1 VSECLSEEGLLAF
14 VEGRAE
20 TASRA
25 AVEAHLCDCRSC
37 REVVGAL
44 RSTRGSAGAATT
56 VGDRDGAPQPAE
68 DEVIDEYRIAR
79 AIGRGGMGQ
88 VYLAR
93 DTRLDR
99 DVALKFCSTASAS
112 TARRIEREAI
122 ALARLAHP
130 NVVVVFGV
138 GEWRGQFY
146 IAMEYVE
153 GGNAREWLRAGPRT
167 WREIVA
173 LYVAAGDGLAAAH
186 ARGFVH
192 RDFKPDNVLV
202 GDDGRPRVADF
213 GLVGAD
219 PTSSDDGT
227 APSPALSRLTRQDA
241 VIGTVGYMAPE
252 QLANSAVDA
261 RADQYAFCV
270 ALWEALFGRKP
281 NPAQPFVAS
290 ARVPRRILAALRR
303 GLEPEREDRFPTMK
317 ELLGQLRRDWRT
329 RRVAIA
335 AAAGASVLAVGGYVM
350 FTSGSGADGP
360 IACVPGDPDAREV
373 YVDASSRGAPANGT
387 AACPYKTITSALAT
401 RAKVVHVVAGT
412 YDAKLGEKFPLVVR
426 GERSIVGAGV
436 GETRIVGVGRFEMR
450 GTVMGLGSADA
461 TLVIGDDRA
470 TASIAKLSIVHD
482 LDHPDGWGVV
492 CDRGNL
498 RAFVAATG
506 EPPPPSF
513 VATDVEVAG
522 FDIDVVV
529 GGTLG
534 TSGCNARLER
544 AKVHHAWTGAWVL
557 GCGGVEDVPQGPI
570 ASALDVED
578 SRFEAINAKGNDLG
592 VGVRVW
598 DCTRWLAVRRS
609 HFGTSD
615 IGIWLVNHI
624 AAATRAIVEDNELR
638 HLRVAGF
645 IVDRAAA
652 VERLVGNMFEGIS
665 PGVPT
670 TIASRGV
677 GLVFDRHDE
686 VNAGPQ
692 LRYARRNTFMDNDV
706 GIEFRG
712 LLPIEGSFDFGRAD
726 DPGNNTIW
734 CNATI
739 DGAPVPGGDVVVRA
753 PIDPGAKL
761 SFAGNRW
768 NHAPPTRGDENGAD
782 IAVGSAGRAS
792 AAAIDASGATPG
804 SSQCSVR
811 SR

>member
-1 VSECLSEEGLLAF
+1 VSEEGLLAF

-20 TASRA
+20 TVSRA

-44 RSTRGSAGAATT
+44 RSTRGSAGSAATT

-112 TARRIEREAI
+112 TAKRIEREAI

-219 PTSSDDGT
+219 PTSSEDGT
-227 APSPALSRLTRQDA
+227 PQSSLQLAPLTRNDA
-241 VIGTVGYMAPE
+241 VVGTVGYMAPE
-252 QLANSAVDA
+252 QLEGGAVDA

-281 NPAQPFVAS
+281 IPAQPYVAS
-290 ARVPRRILAALRR
+290 PLPRRILRALRR
-303 GLEPEREDRFPTMK
+303 GLEAEREHRFPTMK
-317 ELLGQLRRDWRT
+317 ELLAELRRDWRT

-350 FTSGSGADGP
+350 FTSSGGGADGP
-360 IACVPGDPDAREV
+360 IACTAADPDAGEV

-401 RAKVVHVVAGT
+401 RARVVYVAAGT

-426 GERSIVGAGV
+426 GERRIVGAGV
-436 GETRIVGVGRFEMR
+436 GETRVVGVGKH
-450 GTVMGLGSADA
+450 DA
-461 TLVIGDDRA
+461 TGTGVFADPMTATFVVGDDRA
-470 TASIAKLSIVHD
+470 SMAIAKLSI
-482 LDHPDGWGVV
+482 LGNIDHPTGIGVI

-498 RAFVAATG
+498 RTLDVA
-506 EPPPPSF
+506 PPALPAASF
-513 VATDVEVAG
+513 VASDVEIAG
-522 FDIDVVV
+522 YDNGVIA
-529 GGTLG
+529 GYTLRGTA
-534 TSGCNARLER
+534 CNARVER
-544 AKVHHAWTGAWVL
+544 AVFHDDFTGAWAL
-557 GCGGVEDVPQGPI
+557 GCGGVDDPGQF
-570 ASALDVED
+570 ATALDIEA
-578 SRFEAINAKGNDLG
+578 SKFEKMTTLSNDKVHGLG
-592 VGVRVW
+592 VRGW
-598 DCTRWLAVRRS
+598 DCTRWIIVRDSKFVSSDMGIAV
-609 HFGTSD
+609 
-615 IGIWLVNHI
+615 VNHEPG
-624 AAATRAIVEDNELR
+624 ATLLTIEHNWFQELR
-638 HLRVAGF
+638 SYGVAVG
-645 IVDRAAA
+645 RAASI
-652 VERLVGNMFEGIS
+652 ERLVGNTFAGIS
-665 PGVPT
+665 PGLPT
-670 TIASRGV
+670 AIGTRGV
-677 GLVFDRHDE
+677 GLILDGGNEEH
-686 VNAGPQ
+686 AYPQ
-692 LRYARRNTFMDNDV
+692 VRYARDNAFTGNDV

-712 LLPIEGSFDFGRAD
+712 RFPIRGTFDFGRSD
-726 DPGNNTIW
+726 DPGKNTIR
-734 CNATI
+734 CNSTL
-739 DGAPVPGGDVVVRA
+739 DGTPIVGHDLVVRA
-753 PIDPGAKL
+753 QVASDAKL
-761 SFAGNRW
+761 LFAGNVW
-768 NHAPPTRGDENGAD
+768 DHVPPTGDEANGAD
-782 IAVGSAGRAS
+782 IDVGSAGSVVRER
-792 AAAIDASGATPG
+792 IDASGATVDPTT
-804 SSQCSVR
+804 CSTR
-811 SR
+811 MP